1 MKIQRLRRMCRTC
14 NKMFVPMGKYQKIC
28 KECKEE
34 AINRGR
40 EKFMLHQKL
49 KKGVIK
55 KGDYLKVKIK
65 I

>member
-1 MKIQRLRRMCRTC
+1 
-14 NKMFVPMGKYQKIC
+14 MFVPMGKYQKIC